1 VELAASELLDL
12 MTLAAAVG
20 NKFGRILTLVD
31 SQPGLGFAHCPG
43 WSRSRTIRR
52 EFGSPQYLSAP
63 ICKLSN
69 HEASRLVLESVES
82 LSASFTKVDCATR
95 ANLERV
101 LNAFHVERVG
111 PQHFAGVD
119 GYGHGDLGRE
129 TLDAVYARL
138 FGCEGAAV
146 RIQFMSGTHAIA
158 CVLYG
163 VLRPGDHVL
172 SAAGPVYDTL
182 EEVLGTRSSM
192 ADPGSLKDWGV
203 EFDAVP
209 LDSSSHVDLGRIART
224 VEEKKSRLV
233 FIQRSFG
240 YAWRPAL
247 TNADIAAIVSRV
259 KAVRPQCICFVDN
272 CYGEFIEEFE
282 PVHPSIGAD
291 IMAGSLIKNLGGG
304 IVPSGAYVAGRSDIV
319 KQALA
324 RLAAPGVGGGA
335 TLGMN
340 RSMFQGLFLASQ
352 MVGEASKGAM
362 LVGHVMRALGYTTNP
377 GHGEGRGFVQAV
389 RLGTPDRVLQ
399 FCRVVQRY
407 GPVGSYIE
415 PTQGVT
421 PGYGDPVVFAQGTF
435 VDGSTLELSADG
447 PIRPPFVVF
456 AQGGTHWTHWQ
467 LVLEQ
472 IVQRIGYADD
482 IPDSGLND
490 TASALGA
497 VWEKQSLRGV

>member
-1 VELAASELLDL
+1 MTTTYIFGGKENATSRPVGELCFVGVTLSLDSLRNPCRYAS
-12 MTLAAAVG
+12 
-20 NKFGRILTLVD
+20 
-31 SQPGLGFAHCPG
+31 LGQVR
-43 WSRSRTIRR
+43 RSKVT
-52 EFGSPQYLSAP
+52 
-63 ICKLSN
+63 CKLSSQDACRKVN
-69 HEASRLVLESVES
+69 SSVEILS
-82 LSASFTKVDCATR
+82 PSFMKVDAATRTNLQRVLSA
-95 ANLERV
+95 
-101 LNAFHVERVG
+101 FHAERVG

-138 FGCEGAAV
+138 FECEDAAV

-182 EEVLGTRSSM
+182 EEVLGTRTSM
-192 ADPGSLKDWGV
+192 PDPGSLKDWGV
-203 EFDAVP
+203 HFDVLP
-209 LDSSSHVDLGRIART
+209 LKSNGRVDLEGIAKAVLQNKT
-224 VEEKKSRLV
+224 RLV

-259 KAVRPQCICFVDN
+259 KDVNPDCVCFVDN
-272 CYGEFIEEFE
+272 CYGEFLEECE

-291 IMAGSLIKNLGGG
+291 VMAGSLIKNLGGG

-319 KQALA
+319 QRALA

-335 TLGMN
+335 TLGLN
-340 RSMFQGLFLASQ
+340 RTMFQGLFLAPQ
-352 MVGEASKGAM
+352 MVGEASKGSM
-362 LVGHVMRALGYTTNP
+362 LVGHVMRGLGYATNP
-377 GHGEGRGFVQAV
+377 GEKEGRGFVQAV
-389 RLGTPDRVLQ
+389 RLGTADRVLE

-447 PIRPPFVVF
+447 PIRFPFVVF

-467 LVLEQ
+467 LVLEK
-472 IVQRIGYADD
+472 IVEHVGYADE
-482 IPDSGLND
+482 
-490 TASALGA
+490 A
-497 VWEKQSLRGV
+497 SLRISQQVESASTVT